1 MKLSAIAGL
10 ASVAFVLILI
20 LRVDTEKPS
29 DASDVQLVTTEITA
43 LKTRRYNGIGA
54 LLEQSQT
61 DHLIQYD
68 REKKTF
74 LTGVNVTQS
83 SADDG
88 TWTLTAPDGIGSE
101 TNGSLELFGGV
112 NIVNGKSVAIAT
124 DTMLISSEDR
134 IAKSKGKVVLT
145 TQNSE
150 TNADGLTI
158 DLGMNTATLT
168 GNVNTEYRSDR
179 AP

>member
-1 MKLSAIAGL
+1 MKLSALAGL

-29 DASDVQLVTTEITA
+29 DAGDVQLVTTEITA
-43 LKTRRYNGIGA
+43 LKIRRYNEIGA
-54 LLEQSQT
+54 LLEESQT

-68 REKKTF
+68 RDKKTF

-83 SADDG
+83 SVDDD

-101 TNGSLELFGGV
+101 TDGSLELSGGV

-124 DTMLISSEDR
+124 DTMLITSDDR
-134 IAKSKGKVVLT
+134 IAKSKGEVVLT

-150 TNADGLTI
+150 TKADGLTI
-158 DLGMNTATLT
+158 DLGMNTAILT
-168 GNVNTEYRSDR
+168 GNVNTEYRLHDDS
-179 AP
+179 